1 MVSFSRSIRSLGRH
15 FCSVFCTLLVV
26 AWTCPSPAESE
37 RTRTLKFYNTH
48 THERLTAM
56 YKRDGHYLRE
66 ALKKIDYILHDHRT
80 GEVHPIDV
88 KLLDFLYDLLVEVGN
103 QGEVH
108 IISGYRSPATNQVL
122 RKHSNS
128 VAKTSLHMRGKALDF
143 RLPGTDTAVLENT
156 AKAMKRGGVGYY
168 KKSDFIQIDTGRVR
182 SW

>member
-1 MVSFSRSIRSLGRH
+1 
-15 FCSVFCTLLVV
+15 
-26 AWTCPSPAESE
+26 
-37 RTRTLKFYNTH
+37 
-48 THERLTAM
+48 
-56 YKRDGHYLRE
+56 
-66 ALKKIDYILHDHRT
+66 
-80 GEVHPIDV
+80 
-88 KLLDFLYDLLVEVGN
+88 
-103 QGEVH
+103 VH